1 MTKAQTLMSI
11 SILLPVKIVSSDSV
25 MDLAAVSCGWS
36 WHDHGSLLCSFEKGN
51 SGRLLTVVHSFNIL
65 EPALHGERY

>member
-25 MDLAAVSCGWS
+25 MDLAAVELRLVLAS
-36 WHDHGSLLCSFEKGN
+36 WSLLGQILKGMIMVHFYA
-51 SGRLLTVVHSFNIL
+51 RLKKETL
-65 EPALHGERY
+65 EDL